1 MKWARRLKPSK
12 ISKNSL
18 EKPQKWPSF
27 GNAIFERTARYLSL
41 RSTQIRSLKQYANL
55 YTTNLYVLDIGNV
68 PLAEN
73 VNKFALASL
82 GQLKQLYMDNCS
94 LIEIPSLLDLQ
105 NLKLINLSTNNIP
118 TVYSRDFQGLSL
130 LQKLDLSN
138 NPITVIQEG
147 AFNRL
152 ESLQYLSISNTR
164 LTSLSESVL
173 GANQELVNINLS
185 GNKWNCN
192 CDSVWLA
199 SWVNN
204 NLKQCSLESG
214 LKSTV
219 RSKLLWSAPKFE

>member
-1 MKWARRLKPSK
+1 MT
-12 ISKNSL
+12 
-18 EKPQKWPSF
+18 QF
-27 GNAIFERTARYLSL
+27 QTHHFERTVRYLSL
-41 RSTQIRSLKQYANL
+41 RSTQISSLKQYANL

-130 LQKLDLSN
+130 LQRLDLSN

-219 RSKLLWSAPKFE
+219 RSKCCGRLRNLNKTSKCKNFTFWGAFFRKLF